1 MWTPSKIIRT
11 INMAPTEQTGIT
23 DIPDRENLYWQKSRF
38 SVLETLLLSQE
49 TLYLQGKEE
58 LVARFRVQ
66 QKRQEEPT
74 FFDARPLRGAHAALL
89 GLMVMACSQL
99 SRIPGHP
106 VQGVGDSAPSSP
118 QDTWESQHTHH
129 MRCPLGDKNQGGGH
143 SEVGQNHTCGLW
155 LVCSEKGRTIG
166 GREEGVS
173 QNVSSRLEEE
183 HSLQDHGTSSVW
195 ACLCRHVAGEP
206 GGLLG
211 HNKIAW

>member
-1 MWTPSKIIRT
+1 
-11 INMAPTEQTGIT
+11 MAPTEQTGIT

-155 LVCSEKGRTIG
+155 LVCSEKGRAIG
-166 GREEGVS
+166 GREEVFPRMSAPAWKRNTAFRTMAPVVS
-173 QNVSSRLEEE
+173 
-183 HSLQDHGTSSVW
+183 G
-195 ACLCRHVAGEP
+195 HVCAGMWP
-206 GGLLG
+206 G
-211 HNKIAW
+211 NQVASWDTTK